1 MKALYTGLVAATL
14 VAGCG
19 PMYGG
24 MTPPEPPQSAY
35 PREAYT
41 LVNLHP
47 DENRAR
53 LYSVNYQQAGLIPL
67 CSRVTIHEATIS
79 GLTFTVQSTG
89 RTYEYLFHRTLY
101 ESPEVHIGLYFGD
114 RCQPPQNLSPV
125 DMQGIREGKAL
136 PGMSKQAVIL
146 AIGYPPRH
154 ANPTLDADQWRYW
167 KSRWNTILVHFQQ
180 GRVVRVQ
187 D

>member
-1 MKALYTGLVAATL
+1 MRALHAGVAAAAL
-14 VAGCG
+14 LAACG
-19 PMYGG
+19 PTYGG
-24 MTPPEPPQSAY
+24 MPPPEPRQGAY
-35 PREAYT
+35 PREAFT

-47 DENRAR
+47 DEVRGR

-79 GLTFTVQSTG
+79 GLTFTVHDTG

-101 ESPEVHIGLYFGD
+101 ESPEVHIGLYFGGS
-114 RCQPPQNLSPV
+114 CQPPQNLSAV
-125 DMQGIREGKAL
+125 DVQGIREGKAL

-154 ANPTLDADQWRYW
+154 ANSTLDGDRWRYW
-167 KSRWNTILVHFQQ
+167 KSRWNTILVHFHE